1 MELIEADLAAA
12 GRLEFESVVRSHW
25 PRIFALILKFERD
38 RDYARDLT
46 QECFCNAWRAWT
58 RFRGDASVKT
68 WLSHIAVNVVKNHVR
83 RQRRWGPKATYDAW
97 PPVESAAIHASPE
110 SNFLVRERIDA
121 IWNASRRVSS
131 QQQTAL
137 RLRFVNDL
145 TTREIAEVM
154 AISEGAVKAHLSRA
168 LDTIRTRLHLG
179 VYT

>member
-1 MELIEADLAAA
+1 
-12 GRLEFESVVRSHW
+12 
-25 PRIFALILKFERD
+25 
-38 RDYARDLT
+38 
-46 QECFCNAWRAWT
+46 
-58 RFRGDASVKT
+58 
-68 WLSHIAVNVVKNHVR
+68 
-83 RQRRWGPKATYDAW
+83 
-97 PPVESAAIHASPE
+97 VESAAIHASPE

-154 AISEGAVKAHLSRA
+154 AISEGAVKAHLARA
-168 LDTIRTRLHLG
+168 LDTIRTRLLFG